1 MFCCFSSLIIFGSV
15 PSSPPPSLQPWFKP
29 SSLSFRL
36 LPQLRTEFLGF
47 ILAVL
52 SSPVLTLFPLP
63 PHIAVCHPSD
73 LISVT
78 CVEVACSVW
87 DNSLASYLLPLLV
100 WFYIAFPIPFPHNSS
115 SFWRQ
120 IPQYWPAALGEGAE
134 VRLMCQTDQV
144 HHSRSS
150 PLLSF
155 YPFWASRKF

>member
-36 LPQLRTEFLGF
+36 LPQLRTEFLDF

-100 WFYIAFPIPFPHNSS
+100 WFYIAFPITIIQLPYPLCTCASL
-115 SFWRQ
+115 
-120 IPQYWPAALGEGAE
+120 PLTPAILKEGP
-134 VRLMCQTDQV
+134 
-144 HHSRSS
+144 SS
-150 PLLSF
+150 PLCVSNSKLLGSFTDLILS
-155 YPFWASRKF
+155 